1 MTRPKI
7 FLRPESSGVH
17 SLAHRRHDMLRQTS
31 RALVSAAG
39 RATGAPST
47 GSLSNNSSAACA
59 SQWVQNRTI
68 GKVGVPENYG
78 QIDGVGTSF
87 LGTPVNHREVRR
99 GFFVSFL
106 RPKEGKETGTETRPY
121 HVQRKQRDP
130 RCQVDGEPTSSL
142 IWGCRNQSDSTQH
155 RATTSTVDATRVTE
169 C

>member
-1 MTRPKI
+1 
-7 FLRPESSGVH
+7 VH
-17 SLAHRRHDMLRQTS
+17 SLAHRRHDMLRRTS

-99 GFFVSFL
+99 GLFVSFI
-106 RPKEGKETGTETRPY
+106 RPNEGKETGTETRPY

-130 RCQVDGEPTSSL
+130 RCQVEWRADVIPNLGLPKPKRLESRIDGDYLTRRRDSS
-142 IWGCRNQSDSTQH
+142 R
-155 RATTSTVDATRVTE
+155 
-169 C
+169 